1 MKTFKFQLAT
11 VLQYKKQIEE
21 ERKRELAT
29 AQKKVIEQQARID
42 SIIKLTAGA
51 TDDLRKLVS
60 AAVRIQDVLAQKRY
74 QRALEIKLL
83 NSRNELKA
91 LGFQEARKRAEL
103 LKATKERKI
112 LDKLKE
118 KKYRDYLYQLNIE
131 ERKFLDEIATVKFCN
146 SLNNKQDAAY
156 A

>member
-1 MKTFKFQLAT
+1 MKTFKFQLET
-11 VLQYKKQIEE
+11 VLQYKKQVEE
-21 ERKRELAT
+21 EKKRELAI

-42 SIIKLTAGA
+42 SIGGLISGA
-51 TDDLRKLVS
+51 ADDLRKLVS

-74 QRALEIKLL
+74 QRALEAKLI
-83 NSRNELKA
+83 NARSELKA
-91 LGFQEARKRAEL
+91 FGIQESRKRAEL

-118 KKYRDYLYQLNIE
+118 KKYRDYLYQLNVE

-146 SLNNKQDAAY
+146 SLNNKQDAVY